1 MHKKIKMK
9 IQTTVPVEFN
19 TGINQKKNA
28 VVCGVI
34 QNAVF
39 MPNGF
44 GANFVY
50 TEENGTPIHQNA
62 FELTNE
68 ATNTLHEQVKGDIP
82 EGLNFT
88 DHMQHMFYLG
98 FVLQMAET
106 FNIAANQIEIIND

>member
-1 MHKKIKMK
+1 MK

-68 ATNTLHEQVKGDIP
+68 DTNNLHEQIKNDVP
-82 EGLNFT
+82 EGLSFT
-88 DHMQHMFYLG
+88 DRMQHLFYLG
-98 FVLQMAET
+98 FIFQMAET
-106 FNIAANQIEIIND
+106 FEILPNQIEIIEE